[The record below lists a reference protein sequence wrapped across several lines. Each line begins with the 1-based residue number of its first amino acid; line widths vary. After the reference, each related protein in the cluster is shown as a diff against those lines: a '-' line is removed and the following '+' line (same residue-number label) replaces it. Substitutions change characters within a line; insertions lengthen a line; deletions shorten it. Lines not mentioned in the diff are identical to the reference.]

1 MRSTSRILTTHVG
14 SMPRSKA
21 VTELVYAEE
30 LDQPLDTSV
39 YQREIAG
46 AVHEIVARQVAAGVD
61 LVSDGEMSKLSYATY
76 IRHRMTGFEGDS
88 PRRTPQDLEDFP
100 AYAQR
105 AAKGGATPTY
115 RRPRCVAPI
124 TVKSMAPLE
133 FDLTNL
139 RAAAEAAQ
147 PTGAFMNAASP
158 GVIALFQPD
167 DFYGDHETYLT
178 AIAAAMRPE
187 YQAIVAAGFLLQIDA
202 PDLGVGRHMMFKD
215 RSDTAFLEM
224 AALHIRVLNQAL
236 DGIARDKV
244 RLHICWGNY
253 EGPHTRDIP
262 LATILPTVL
271 QANIGYLSFEAAN
284 PRHAH
289 EWRVF
294 AETPLPD
301 DLVLMPG
308 VLDSTTNFVEHPEL
322 IAERIERFAG
332 IVGRERVIASSDCG
346 FSTFAGFG
354 VVDPDIVF
362 AKLCAMGEGARI
374 ASARLWR

>member
-1 MRSTSRILTTHVG
+1 MRSTTRILTTHVG

-30 LDQPLDTSV
+30 LDQPIDAAE
-39 YQREIAG
+39 YQREISG
-46 AVHEIVARQVAAGVD
+46 AVHDIVARQVAAGVD

-133 FDLTNL
+133 LDLANFSSAV
-139 RAAAEAAQ
+139 AAAK

-167 DFYGDHETYLT
+167 DYYGDHEAYLS

-215 RSDTAFLEM
+215 RSDAAFLEM
-224 AALHIRVLNQAL
+224 AALHVRVLNQAL
-236 DGIARDKV
+236 AGIPRDRV

-271 QANIGYLSFEAAN
+271 QANIGYLSFEGAN

-294 AETPLPD
+294 QDTKLPD

-308 VLDSTTNFVEHPEL
+308 VLDSTSNFVEHPEL
-322 IAERIERFAG
+322 IAERIERYAG

-362 AKLCAMGEGARI
+362 AKLGAMAEGARI
-374 ASARLWR
+374 ASSRLWR